1 MFEKSQ
7 FESENNFN
15 LQKKLTKEKFS
26 GPPLPGF
33 VRLAVYPPS
42 ELALSEI
49 DVNKGYHPLIV
60 GDFEIDEIKTKFGN
74 KLSGNYFAVS
84 WDEFKR
90 SCLPI
95 DTDAPNEAAIT
106 KYFFYEQDNKH
117 IKNNIF

>member
-95 DTDAPNEAAIT
+95 DPDAPNEAAIT